1 MKNKKQ
7 KKEKVN
13 IIFTITS
20 PVIPLGY
27 FQIALYFIGQFLE
40 PAESRIQSHC
50 LGFELGSMLEKLLK

>member
-1 MKNKKQ
+1 MKKKN

-13 IIFTITS
+13 IILTS
-20 PVIPLGY
+20 PIIPLGY
-27 FQIALYFIGQFLE
+27 FQIALYIIGQLLE